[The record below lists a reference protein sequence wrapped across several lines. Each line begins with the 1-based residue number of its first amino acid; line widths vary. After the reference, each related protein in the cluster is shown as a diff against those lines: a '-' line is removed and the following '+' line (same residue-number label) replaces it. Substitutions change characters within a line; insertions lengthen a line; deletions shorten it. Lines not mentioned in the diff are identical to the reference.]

1 MASGGLRY
9 LGQRLAHAVVVLVG
23 ISLFVFILVQL
34 TGDPTAAMLPPDAS
48 QETRQAFREQAGLDQ
63 PMYVQFGLFLVRAA
77 HGDFGKSMREPVSAM
92 SLVLERLP
100 NTLELVV
107 VALLI
112 ALTLGVMLGSVAA
125 VSRRSAVRAT
135 AETAGLVGQMVP
147 DFWLG
152 IVLILV
158 FAVALQWLPASG
170 RGGPQF
176 LILPAL
182 TLAAYPLAMI
192 MRLTRSSLRDVLY
205 QDYIRTAYSKG
216 LNGRAVLARHAL
228 KNAAIPVVSYLGVQ
242 AAHLVGGAIVVETVF
257 SYPGMGLLAVQ
268 SIATRDLPVIQAFVV
283 VVGMFVIAMNLL
295 VDGAYTL
302 LNPRLRHP

>member
-1 MASGGLRY
+1 MARGGLRY
-9 LGQRLAHAVVVLVG
+9 LAARAAHAVVVLLG
-23 ISLFVFILVQL
+23 ISLIVFVLVHL
-34 TGDPTAAMLPPDAS
+34 TGDPTAAMLPPDAPA
-48 QETRQAFREQAGLDQ
+48 ETREAFRRQAGLDQ
-63 PMYVQFGLFLVRAA
+63 PLQVQYVLFIARAA
-77 HGDFGKSMREPVSAM
+77 RGDFGNSLREPVSAM

-100 NTLELVV
+100 NTLQLV
-107 VALLI
+107 AAGLLI
-112 ALTLGVMLGSVAA
+112 ALVLGVLFGAIAA
-125 VSRRSAVRAT
+125 VSHRSGVRAM

-152 IVLILV
+152 IMLILV
-158 FAVALQWLPASG
+158 FAVGLQWLPASG

-176 LILPAL
+176 LLLPAL

-192 MRLTRSSLRDVLY
+192 MRLTRSSLREVLY

-216 LNGRAVLARHAL
+216 LSQRAVLARHAL

-283 VVGMFVIAMNLL
+283 VVGLFVILMNLL
-295 VDGAYTL
+295 VDGAYAV
-302 LNPRLRHP
+302 LNPRLRQA